1 MSASS
6 SRRRR
11 GVAATAVGAL
21 LLTGGVVA
29 TNGEA
34 VWEKVHRGEADSLHE
49 FAKEHKGNLNLHSQ
63 ALAFVKE
70 KTEKGGEAAGEILNG
85 PSQELY
91 DSNAFPAA
99 AIAPAQTR
107 GAKAAFD
114 RAKGRGSAD
123 TVTSSTSTSGTTTTS
138 PSTTTGSSPTGSSLD
153 GRVTS
158 KIGTWSPLGP
168 TGGYVPGSVTY
179 TGQPANV
186 GGRTTALAVA
196 PDCSPSS
203 CTLYAGTA
211 GGGLWE
217 TTNPYADSPTWT
229 NISDGKI
236 PSTAVGTVVVDQ
248 NDDIWVGTGEQ
259 NGSSDSESG
268 LGLYVSRNAGASF
281 TKVDTVEPGAGDFT
295 AGRAVGAIAVD
306 PTNSDHLLVGTEVA
320 RHGASAVNG
329 GRFTPPGAAQLGLF
343 ESNDAGK
350 SWARVLDQKQDPFTG
365 GATGGDYFRGG
376 VSQVQF
382 VKSGDQVAAFAALNA
397 YGLYRRLPG
406 QAWQKVFSTPYPDT
420 LSSRTAF
427 DTVGIGHGKI
437 RIYIGDSTLYK
448 DSTGSLVSGFL
459 RSDDALAPSF
469 KAVTLS
475 SPDRTKPGYGSYNF
489 CQGQCS
495 YDIAVTANPSDPD
508 EVILSGSMNYDEIF
522 YRPSP
527 SNGRAVVRS
536 DDAGVHVTDMTN
548 DAASNGL
555 HPDQHALVIVPGTTG
570 GSEVFFSA
578 SDGGVVRQS
587 GPFVDGSASCSDPAR
602 GLTDAADLANCK
614 TWLSAV
620 PSKNTAINQT
630 FNTLQFQSMSV
641 GPNGLLLGGTQDN
654 GTWSNDLRGG
664 NWFESVG
671 GDGGLSGINP
681 ANSKIRFHSY
691 YAPQHDVNFHGSDPT
706 GWDWISDPL
715 LASGEGASFYTPFV
729 VDQNHAGTVYDGL
742 QHIWRT
748 RDNGGPQRDLDK
760 HCNEFTYDGR
770 ITCGDWT
777 PLGGTALNGAGDLSG
792 TYYGTDYAGAGNY
805 VVDITPAT
813 DGSNVLWSSTR
824 RGRVFVSTNINAK
837 DADVAF
843 TRIDTL
849 AKGDKLPARFVT
861 SIVVD
866 PKNPLHAWISYGGY
880 SAYSPGGHVFDVT
893 VASDLKSAAVQDL
906 SYDLGDIPVTA
917 LARSNGV
924 LFAATDYGVL
934 VLDGA
939 SWKIAG
945 DGLPTVLTSDLVV
958 GADGSVYAATH
969 GRGLW
974 QLPVAKL

>member
-34 VWEKVHRGEADSLHE
+34 IWEKVHGGESDSLHE
-49 FAKEHKGNLNLHSQ
+49 FAKEHRGNLNLHSQ

-70 KTEKGGEAAGEILNG
+70 KTEKGGEASGEVFNG

-99 AIAPAQTR
+99 AIAPAQTK

-114 RAKGRGSAD
+114 RAKARGSAG
-123 TVTSSTSTSGTTTTS
+123 TVTSSGTS
-138 PSTTTGSSPTGSSLD
+138 TTGSTTGTTSGSSSTGSAQT

-158 KIGTWSPLGP
+158 QIGTWSPLGP
-168 TGGYVPGSVTY
+168 MGGYVPGSVTY
-179 TGQPANV
+179 TGQAANV

-196 PDCSPSS
+196 PDCSPTS

-211 GGGLWE
+211 GGGLWM
-217 TTNPYADSPTWT
+217 TADPYSTSPTWK
-229 NISDGKI
+229 NISDGQI
-236 PSTAVGTVVVDQ
+236 PSTAIGTVVVDQ
-248 NDDIWVGTGEQ
+248 SGDIWVGTGEQ

-268 LGLYVSRNAGASF
+268 LGLFVSRDGGQNF
-281 TKVDTVEPGAGDFT
+281 KRVDTIEPGAGDFT
-295 AGRAVGAIAVD
+295 AGRAVGAVAVD
-306 PTNSDHLLVGTEVA
+306 PTDPNHLLVGTEVA

-343 ESNDAGK
+343 ESTDGGAT
-350 SWARVLDQKQDPFTG
+350 WARVLDQKQDAFTG

-382 VKSGDQVAAFAALNA
+382 VKSGNQVAAFAALNA

-427 DTVGIGHGKI
+427 DTVQLPGGKV

-448 DSTGSLVSGFL
+448 DSSGSLVSGFL
-459 RSDDALAPSF
+459 RSDDALAASF
-469 KAVTLS
+469 KAITLS
-475 SPDRTKPGYGSYNF
+475 SPDKTKPGYGTYNF

-495 YDIAVTANPSDPD
+495 YDIAVTANQADPD

-522 YRPSP
+522 YTPSP

-536 DDAGVHVTDMTN
+536 TDAGVHITDMTN

-555 HPDQHALVIVPGTTG
+555 HPDQHALAIVPGTAG
-570 GSEVFFSA
+570 PNEIFFSA
-578 SDGGVVRQS
+578 SDGGVVRQA
-587 GPFVDGSASCSDPAR
+587 GPFVDTSSSCSAPSR

-614 TWLSAV
+614 AWLSAV
-620 PSKNTAINQT
+620 PTTNAAINQT
-630 FNTLQFQSMSV
+630 FNTLQFQSMNV

-748 RDNGGPQRDLDK
+748 VDNGGPQKALDK
-760 HCNEFTYDGR
+760 HCNEFTYDGT

-777 PLGGTALNGAGDLSG
+777 PLGGTALNGPGDLSG
-792 TYYGTDYAGAGNY
+792 THYGSDFAGAGNY
-805 VVDITPAT
+805 VVDVTPVG
-813 DGSNVLWSSTR
+813 DGHTLWSATR
-824 RGRVFVSTNINAK
+824 RGRVFVSQNIDARDNA
-837 DADVAF
+837 VSF
-843 TRIDTL
+843 TRVDTL
-849 AKGDKLPARFVT
+849 PSAVKLPARFVT

-866 PKNPLHAWISYGGY
+866 PANPLHAWISYGGY
-880 SAYSPGGHVFDVT
+880 SAYSPGGHVYDVT
-893 VASDLKSAAVQDL
+893 LSGDLKSATVVDL
-906 SYDLGDIPVTA
+906 SNDLGDIPVTA

-934 VLDGA
+934 VLDG
-939 SWKIAG
+939 STWKIAG
-945 DGLPTVLTSDLVV
+945 DGLPPVLTSDLVV

>member
-34 VWEKVHRGEADSLHE
+34 VWEKVHGGETDSLHE
-49 FAKEHKGNLNLHSQ
+49 FAKEHRGNLNLHSQ

-85 PSQELY
+85 PAQETY
-91 DSNAFPAA
+91 DDNAFPRTT
-99 AIAPAQTR
+99 IDPAQTKGSR
-107 GAKAAFD
+107 AAFD
-114 RAKGRGSAD
+114 NARKRGTA
-123 TVTSSTSTSGTTTTS
+123 TSVQPTGTSG
-138 PSTTTGSSPTGSSLD
+138 SLA
-153 GRVTS
+153 S
-158 KIGTWSPLGP
+158 LASLGTWQSVGP

-179 TGQPANV
+179 TGQAANV
-186 GGRTTALAVA
+186 GGRTTALVFA
-196 PDCSPSS
+196 PGCSPGGA

-211 GGGLWE
+211 GGGLWV
-217 TTNPYADSPTWT
+217 TTNPFADRPTWT

-236 PSTAVGTVVVDQ
+236 PSTAIGTVVVDQ
-248 NDDIWVGTGEQ
+248 TGAIYVGTGEQ

-268 LGLYVSRNAGASF
+268 LGLYVSHDGGQSF
-281 TKVDTVEPGAGDFT
+281 QRVPTNEPGAGDFT
-295 AGRAVGAIAVD
+295 SGRAVGAVAVD
-306 PTNSDHLLVGTEVA
+306 PTNAQHLLVGTEVA

-343 ESNDAGK
+343 ESTDGGTT
-350 SWARVLDQKQDPFTG
+350 WARVLDQKQDPFTG
-365 GATGGDYFRGG
+365 GATGGDYFKGG
-376 VSQVQF
+376 VSEVQF
-382 VKSGDQVAAFAALNA
+382 VQSGRQVTAFAALNA

-406 QAWQKVFSTPYPDT
+406 QAWQKVFSTPFPDT

-427 DTVGIGHGKI
+427 DTVGLPGGKV
-437 RIYIGDSTLYK
+437 RIYIGDSTMYQ
-448 DSTGSLVSGFL
+448 DSSGSLVSGFL
-459 RSDDALAPSF
+459 RSDDATAPSF
-469 KAVTLS
+469 KAITLS
-475 SPDRTKPGYGSYNF
+475 SPDKSSPGYGTYNF

-495 YDIAVTANPSDPD
+495 YDIAVTANPADPN
-508 EVILSGSMNYDEIF
+508 EVVLSGSMNYDEIF
-522 YRPSP
+522 FQPSP

-536 DDAGVHVTDMTN
+536 TDAGVHVTDMTN

-555 HPDQHALVIVPGTTG
+555 HPDQHALAIVPNTS
-570 GSEVFFSA
+570 GSTEVFFSA
-578 SDGGVVRQS
+578 SDGGVVRQAA
-587 GPFVDGSASCSDPAR
+587 PFVDASASCSDPAR

-614 TWLSAV
+614 AWLSAV
-620 PSKNTAINQT
+620 PSKNVAINQT
-630 FNTLQFQSMSV
+630 FNTLQFQSMSA

-654 GTWSNDLRGG
+654 GTWSNDLKGG

-706 GWDWISDPL
+706 GWDYISDPL
-715 LASGEGASFYTPFV
+715 LGSGEAASFYTPFV

-760 HCNEFTYDGR
+760 HCNEFTYDGK

-777 PLGGTALNGAGDLSG
+777 PLGGTALNGPGDLSG
-792 TYYGTDYAGAGNY
+792 TYYGSDNAGGGNY
-805 VVDITPAT
+805 VVDITPAR
-813 DGSNVLWSSTR
+813 DGHTLWSATR
-824 RGRVFVSTNINAK
+824 RGRVFVSQNIDAK
-837 DADVAF
+837 DAQVSF
-843 TRIDTL
+843 TRIDK
-849 AKGDKLPARFVT
+849 AAILPTRFVS

-866 PKNPLHAWISYGGY
+866 PSNPLHAWISYSGY
-880 SAYSPGGHVFDVT
+880 SAYAAGGHVYEVT
-893 VASDLKSAAVQDL
+893 LDSTLKVQSAVDR

-917 LARSNGV
+917 LTRTSSGV
-924 LFAATDYGVL
+924 LLAATDYGVL
-934 VLDGA
+934 ALDGGH
-939 SWKIAG
+939 WKVAG
-945 DGLPTVLTSDLVV
+945 SGLPTVLTADLVL
-958 GADGSVYAATH
+958 GSDGSVYAATH

-974 QLPVAKL
+974 KLPVS